1 MVRELPSAETPDVA
15 PCVGHVLGR
24 HALKIG
30 IDKAKCEGT
39 EYCVRIA
46 PEAFRLGPDDK
57 AQALRQDF
65 GPATFA
71 MLREAEQTCPTSAI
85 RVYEDDGASS

>member
-1 MVRELPSAETPDVA
+1 MVRELPSAETPHAA
-15 PCVGHVLGR
+15 PSVGQVLGR
-24 HALKIG
+24 HALKIV

-57 AQALRQDF
+57 AEALRQDF
-65 GPATFA
+65 GPAESA

-85 RVYEDDGASS
+85 RVHEDEGASS